1 MLTAV
6 VHHIITLRQS
16 YSTLHSTLMSRRVSF
31 YCGDTY
37 KHSKLNSLQLSCPH
51 NALSPNPHKRS
62 ALTAADAQT
71 VDDLLG
77 KIDLSEGAFARM
89 TTKIRS
95 IQAIKVCVSRSYTTS
110 EFFSAVEG
118 LQMES
123 MLLMLTCC
131 SYKGEKGELSLVGS

>member
-1 MLTAV
+1 
-6 VHHIITLRQS
+6 
-16 YSTLHSTLMSRRVSF
+16 MSRRVSF

-37 KHSKLNSLQLSCPH
+37 KHSKLNSLQLSCPHNACPHLLTAGLKTH